1 MKMIKRTAI
10 IAFAAVLLCSCGTG
24 KDSVKKAVEE
34 PVSVQEEDITGITA
48 EKPES
53 LEDFEEGAAKAEAET
68 GDVVVEDDYS
78 EELQGDYADETD
90 YSALSTNETI
100 KLYDI
105 EEGYFTAP
113 FYRGLPQNDYDWSY
127 INVNGQFLEYDDP
140 DYDTA
145 AGIDVSKFQGAVDW
159 DKIKAQGFDFAII
172 RLGYRGYGNGALI
185 TDERFEEN
193 IKGAQKAGLEVGVYF
208 LSQAMNEAE
217 AVEEALYTLNEL
229 ERCAINPV
237 TYPIVIDSEKIKFD
251 TSRTESMNGAERTD
265 TILAYKEVI
274 ENAGYDCA
282 LYANSKWLTTVLDI
296 RRLTGIDI
304 WFADYQI
311 TDNNEAPLYPYPFTI
326 WQYTNKGRLDGIE
339 GDVDLNISFKRKS

>member
-1 MKMIKRTAI
+1 MS
-10 IAFAAVLLCSCGTG
+10 VL
-24 KDSVKKAVEE
+24 
-34 PVSVQEEDITGITA
+34 EEDTTGVTEEA
-48 EKPES
+48 PES
-53 LEDFEEGAAKAEAET
+53 LEDIEAGEVKTEADT
-68 GDVVVEDDYS
+68 GDVTVKDGDTEEPQGSDADEDDHIS
-78 EELQGDYADETD
+78 L
-90 YSALSTNETI
+90 SANETI

-113 FYRGLPQNDYDWSY
+113 FYPELPQNDYDWSY
-127 INVNGQFLEYDDP
+127 INMNGQFLEYNDP
-140 DYDTA
+140 GYDTA
-145 AGIDVSKFQGAVDW
+145 TGIDVSKFQGEIDW
-159 DKIKAQGFDFAII
+159 SKIKQQGIDFAII
-172 RLGYRGYGNGALI
+172 RLGFRGYGSGALV
-185 TDERFEEN
+185 TDECFEKN
-193 IKGAQKAGLEVGVYF
+193 IKGAQEAGLDVGVYF

-217 AVEEALYTLNEL
+217 AAEEALYTLNEL
-229 ERCAINPV
+229 ERCAIKPV
-237 TYPIVIDSEKIKFD
+237 SYPIVIDSEKIKFD

-274 ENAGYDCA
+274 ENAGYNCA

-311 TDNNEAPLYPYPFTI
+311 TDNNEAPLYPYTFTM